1 MPRYSIAA
9 TASRPPGRSSTP
21 SSMSGAQPRPP
32 PCRNILPVAGA
43 RGNPIYCSNATTENG
58 TTRSRNKWLIKSIQL
73 VRGKLVILAGD
84 VGGTKCNLALFS
96 EKGGTLTPVFKQRFA
111 SKEFAQFERI
121 VKEFSRQAADHLGKE
136 SIIAA
141 GFGIAGPVINGT
153 VRATNLPWIVDTK
166 ALIKEL
172 DVPHV
177 VLLNDLGAT
186 GHSIEHLPPEDFC
199 VLNTGT
205 PEPGGTRALIA
216 AGTGLGQSFLV
227 WDGDRYRVVPSEGG
241 HSDFAPHTDEQ
252 IELLKFMRT
261 RYPQVSWELILSGRG
276 FRTLHEFLS
285 STVKHPIF
293 EDPDADPAPFITK
306 TGLSK
311 ECPVC
316 VKTLDLWTAIY
327 GAEAGN
333 LALKVLAL
341 GGVYVAGGIAVKIL
355 PKMQDGSFFKSFR
368 DKWHFTEMLTNVP
381 VSVVLNESA
390 PLIGAAYEALATL
403 GR

>member
-1 MPRYSIAA
+1 
-9 TASRPPGRSSTP
+9 
-21 SSMSGAQPRPP
+21 
-32 PCRNILPVAGA
+32 
-43 RGNPIYCSNATTENG
+43 
-58 TTRSRNKWLIKSIQL
+58 
-73 VRGKLVILAGD
+73 VILAGD

-136 SIIAA
+136 SIVAA

-166 ALIKEL
+166 SLVKEL
-172 DVPHV
+172 NVPHV

-186 GHSIEHLPPEDFC
+186 GHSIEHLPPQDFC
-199 VLNTGT
+199 VLNPGN

-227 WDGDRYRVVPSEGG
+227 WDGGRYRVVPSEGG
-241 HSDFAPHTDEQ
+241 HSDFAPHTEQQ
-252 IELLKFMRT
+252 IELLRFMRR

-276 FRTLHEFLS
+276 FRTIHEFLAPKV
-285 STVKHPIF
+285 THATF
-293 EDPDADPAPFITK
+293 EDPDADPAPEITRR
-306 TGLSK
+306 GLDKS
-311 ECPVC
+311 CHVC
-316 VKTLDLWTAIY
+316 SDTLDLWTAIY

-355 PKMQDGSFFKSFR
+355 EKMKDGTFFHAFK
-368 DKWHFTEMLTNVP
+368 DKWKFEGLLSNIP
-381 VSVVLNESA
+381 VSIVLNESA
-390 PLIGAAYEALATL
+390 PLLGAAYEALAASDK
-403 GR
+403 